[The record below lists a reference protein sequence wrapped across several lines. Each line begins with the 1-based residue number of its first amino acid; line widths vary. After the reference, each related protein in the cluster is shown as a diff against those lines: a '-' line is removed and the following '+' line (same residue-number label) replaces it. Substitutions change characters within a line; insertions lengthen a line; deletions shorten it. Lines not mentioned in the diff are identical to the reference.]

1 MELQVRIYVF
11 GTMTYLIYTSTF
23 RKRQALESNFF
34 FDGKSDFFFTRTANE
49 IKWSE
54 LTAHLPS
61 FTISMYTNQIPS
73 HFASSR
79 DGSRKDPYN
88 GMTSSQIEPT
98 SAAQAWTAC
107 VEALRKRDEHMIQG
121 WKEDIDTLLVF
132 VSRSFLCCT
141 SPRLIAVCERR
152 VCFLQL

>member
-1 MELQVRIYVF
+1 
-11 GTMTYLIYTSTF
+11 MTYLIYTSTF

-49 IKWSE
+49 IKRSE

-73 HFASSR
+73 HFASRR
-79 DGSRKDPYN
+79 DGSRKDPCN
-88 GMTSSQIEPT
+88 GMTPSQVEPT

-132 VSRSFLCCT
+132 VSHSFLYCT
-141 SPRLIAVCERR
+141 SPRLIAV
-152 VCFLQL
+152 